1 MVSIGAIYRALDI
14 ATFQKLRPSVNLW
27 KIRGARMETRELPER
42 MPSRETE
49 GDQMVMI
56 TEVVQKE
63 IRARARGQGPV
74 GG

>member
-1 MVSIGAIYRALDI
+1 MVSIGVIYHALDI

-27 KIRGARMETRELPER
+27 KIRGARIETRELPER

-56 TEVVQKE
+56 TEVMQKE
-63 IRARARGQGPV
+63 IRGRARGQGTV

>member
-1 MVSIGAIYRALDI
+1 MVSIGVIYQALDI
-14 ATFQKLRPSVNLW
+14 ASFQKLRPSVNLW
-27 KIRGARMETRELPER
+27 KIRGARIETRELPER

-56 TEVVQKE
+56 TEVMQKE
-63 IRARARGQGPV
+63 IRGRARGQGTV